1 MSGVCNQLDFN
12 LPGIY
17 ADNTMSADDPGYIE
31 LSRTGG
37 LSRIAETLK
46 ERMTACDLCP
56 NRCCVDRT
64 AGETGLC
71 GAGMLPVVSQ
81 AVPHFGEERP
91 LSAGGGSGTI
101 FFTYCNLSCMFCQ
114 NYDISHL
121 GRGREIGYDR
131 LARLMLDLQNDGCNN
146 INLVTPTHM
155 VYPIIRALEIAVPLG
170 LRLPLV
176 WNSGGYD
183 SVEVLRLLEGVVDIY
198 MPDFKYA
205 DADVAL
211 RLSGVSDYPRHA
223 AEAVKE
229 MHRQVGDLRL
239 DSRGVAYRGLLV
251 RHLVLPD
258 NLAGTK
264 IVMDFLAGISKKMY
278 VNIMDQ
284 YHPAYH
290 AWEEPKLNRRITR
303 AEYLEALEAAERSG
317 LRPRS

>member
-1 MSGVCNQLDFN
+1 MDA
-12 LPGIY
+12 Y
-17 ADNTMSADDPGYIE
+17 APGY
-31 LSRTGG
+31 TGLYEAG
-37 LSRIAETLK
+37 RLSRIAETLK
-46 ERMTACDLCP
+46 ERMSACDLCP
-56 NRCCVDRT
+56 NRCGVDRT
-64 AGETGLC
+64 AGEAGRC
-71 GAGMLPVVSQ
+71 GVGMLPVVSQ
-81 AVPHFGEERP
+81 AAPHFGEERP

-101 FFTYCNLSCMFCQ
+101 FFTSCNLSCIFCQ

-121 GRGREIGYDR
+121 GRGREVGYDR
-131 LARLMLDLQNDGCNN
+131 LARLMLDLQKAGCNN

-170 LRLPLV
+170 LSLPLV

-205 DADVAL
+205 DAGVAL
-211 RLSGVSDYPRHA
+211 RLSGVSGYPRYA

-239 DSRGVAYRGLLV
+239 DSRGVACRGLLV

-258 NLAGTK
+258 NLAGTED
-264 IVMDFLAGISKKMY
+264 VMDFLSGVSKKMY

-303 AEYLEALEAAERSG
+303 TEYLKALEAAERVG
-317 LRPRS
+317 LDPRH